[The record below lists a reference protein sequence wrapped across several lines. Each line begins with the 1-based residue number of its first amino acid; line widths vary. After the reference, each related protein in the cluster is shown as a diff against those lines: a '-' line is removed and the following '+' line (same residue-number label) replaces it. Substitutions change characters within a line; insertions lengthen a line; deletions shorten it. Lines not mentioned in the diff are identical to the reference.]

1 MHLSTEILEK
11 ICDLLASSN
20 PSWPAVCAAVGISES
35 AIWNWRARCQADR
48 KREDTSSPFYFARH
62 DEWAW
67 FDEHCAKAR
76 AQHKM
81 LAESIIR
88 QQSVHGI
95 EEVVRDASQN
105 IIYRKDPALIGRS
118 DEWVMLYVGCEEADV
133 AWHRLLHDE
142 AGNPI
147 PETVIRQAPAQ
158 LRLRVLEA
166 SHPDYVPRSHQ
177 SVDVQAHVVHEQK
190 PLQRRK
196 DEPRVDLAELRALAA
211 LTPEERRA
219 KFGGSK
225 YPLDANGRPTLTRA
239 LAPPSHSDPADDQH
253 RGARP
258 APPPYVPPPQPRSQQ
273 PTPQPRPSYA
283 KPQRDLDHYGEGT
296 PPEGGAPAHG
306 PGMVR

>member
-20 PSWPAVCAAVGISES
+20 PSWPAVCKAVGISES
-35 AIWNWRARCQADR
+35 AIWNWRARCIADR
-48 KREDTSSPFYFARH
+48 KREDTSSPFYVASH

-67 FDEHCAKAR
+67 WDEHCAKAR

-88 QQSVHGI
+88 AQSVHGI
-95 EEVVRDASQN
+95 EEVVRGPTQE
-105 IIYRKDPALIGRS
+105 IIYQKNPMYIGRPDS
-118 DEWVMLYVGCEEADV
+118 FVMFSEGCTEEDV

-142 AGNPI
+142 NGLPQ
-147 PETVIRQAPAQ
+147 PEVVIRQAPSQ

-196 DEPRVDLAELRALAA
+196 DEPRVDLQELRALAA
-211 LTPEERRA
+211 LTPEQRRA
-219 KFGGSK
+219 KFGASK

-258 APPPYVPPPQPRSQQ
+258 APAPYVPPPHPAPQPQA
-273 PTPQPRPSYA
+273 QPRPSYS
-283 KPQRDLDHYGEGT
+283 KPQRSMDNIGRGE
-296 PPEGGAPAHG
+296 PPPGGAPAWQKG
-306 PGMVR
+306 NVR